1 MAIEGI
7 ILHPGKK
14 DLMQAGSD
22 TDNKPAAGASS
33 RSSLSVKRRQG
44 FKTTKRG
51 GEHIGIPSIKRLA
64 RKGGVKRLGGGVYQE
79 TRFCLEQYL
88 TRILKDLVM
97 LVEHADRFTVT
108 VMDVVF
114 ALKRNGQA
122 LYGYGDVF
130 PQSRG
135 QRISQLRKKKITFK
149 QEQQEQ
155 QVGGGGVEEEEDE
168 RILSLDDSVVQV
180 VQKTLA
186 DYFVRERADICRV
199 QTLLKEVN
207 GQLAAEEEQGGRRMN
222 EATLHLLLKT
232 FQSQNLVFIN
242 KDDIYLI

>member
-1 MAIEGI
+1 M
-7 ILHPGKK
+7 LHPGKK
-14 DLMQAGSD
+14 NLVQAGSD
-22 TDNKPAAGASS
+22 NKPVAAGASS

-44 FKTTKRG
+44 FKSTKRG

-108 VMDVVF
+108 AMDVVF

-135 QRISQLRKKKITFK
+135 QRISQLRKKKIAFK
-149 QEQQEQ
+149 QQQQQQQQ
-155 QVGGGGVEEEEDE
+155 QVGGGAVEGEEAEE
-168 RILSLDDSVVQV
+168 RILPLDDAVVQV

-199 QTLLKEVN
+199 QTLLKEVK
-207 GQLAAEEEQGGRRMN
+207 GQLGEGGGAMN